1 MPYFAWFGILGLVLL
16 YAAAIVM
23 FLVKQ
28 KNMIKLR
35 RYHSVL
41 GRGAAISLTVHAVW
55 ANLSHVGQAIPLLG
69 WVGLLAIAA
78 VYFGYYAILRAKKT
92 GDKKWS
98 QLHWQ
103 VMLGS
108 SLVATIH
115 AAWYIYRILGK

>member
-78 VYFGYYAILRAKKT
+78 VYFGYYAP
-92 GDKKWS
+92 
-98 QLHWQ
+98 
-103 VMLGS
+103 
-108 SLVATIH
+108 
-115 AAWYIYRILGK
+115 

>member
-103 VMLGS
+103 VMFGS
-108 SLVATIH
+108 LLVATIH

>member
-108 SLVATIH
+108 LLVATIH